1 MIRSMTGYVSR
12 SYNHLT
18 FALHISLR
26 SLNHKFLEVNLRG
39 NASWLGLE
47 SELRSMTEKTL
58 SRGKIDVT
66 AEFELFDPGKFN
78 INLNAVLLDKIVH
91 MVEPTMKK
99 DDRFVLNVDSLLK
112 LPGVFNLNYA
122 DTPFNDEEKAF
133 IRESYQD
140 ALNELLREKARE
152 GDKLREPLN
161 RYGAQIRENLEKIR
175 LLSAKQPEV
184 IKEKFAARLKE
195 LYSLPNFSE
204 SRFYE
209 EVVFFIDKSNIAEEM
224 DRLESHLKYLEEMLS
239 PEYPE
244 PPGWKVG
251 FLMQECLREVNTI
264 GSKTQD
270 AEISRVVIH
279 SKELIENIKEQIL
292 NIE

>member
-1 MIRSMTGYVSR
+1 M
-12 SYNHLT
+12 
-18 FALHISLR
+18 
-26 SLNHKFLEVNLRG
+26 
-39 NASWLGLE
+39 
-47 SELRSMTEKTL
+47 
-58 SRGKIDVT
+58 
-66 AEFELFDPGKFN
+66 
-78 INLNAVLLDKIVH
+78 
-91 MVEPTMKK
+91 
-99 DDRFVLNVDSLLK
+99 
-112 LPGVFNLNYA
+112 
-122 DTPFNDEEKAF
+122 
-133 IRESYQD
+133 
-140 ALNELLREKARE
+140 NELLREKARE

-244 PPGWKVG
+244 PPGRKVG